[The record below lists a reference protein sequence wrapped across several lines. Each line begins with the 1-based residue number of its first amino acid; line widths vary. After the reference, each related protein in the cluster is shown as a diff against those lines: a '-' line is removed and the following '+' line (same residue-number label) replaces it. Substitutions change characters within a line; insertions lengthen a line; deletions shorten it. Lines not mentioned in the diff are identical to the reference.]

1 MAAAAQRMPRTSP
14 EQAGRMEAGIER
26 LEASLDAAQDAAKA
40 LRRDMSRGSRD
51 IAKNVETML
60 AATRKDTTKLAKA
73 VRRDLADLQKAMTSP
88 PAATPRGAR
97 RAPAKRPAGTGR
109 SRSGPAATRRARSV

>member
-1 MAAAAQRMPRTSP
+1 MAPPAAQQKPRATP
-14 EQAGRMEAGIER
+14 EQAGRMEAGLER

-40 LRRDMSRGSRD
+40 LRRDVSRGSRD

-88 PAATPRGAR
+88 PAVAPKRAQ
-97 RAPAKRPAGTGR
+97 RAPAKRAAAPR
-109 SRSGPAATRRARSV
+109 STRSA

>member
-1 MAAAAQRMPRTSP
+1 
-14 EQAGRMEAGIER
+14 MEAGLER

-40 LRRDMSRGSRD
+40 LRRDVSRGSRD
-51 IAKNVETML
+51 IANNVETML

-88 PAATPRGAR
+88 PPATPRGTR
-97 RAPAKRPAGTGR
+97 SAPAKRPAGTGR
-109 SRSGPAATRRARSV
+109 SRSGSATRRRAASA